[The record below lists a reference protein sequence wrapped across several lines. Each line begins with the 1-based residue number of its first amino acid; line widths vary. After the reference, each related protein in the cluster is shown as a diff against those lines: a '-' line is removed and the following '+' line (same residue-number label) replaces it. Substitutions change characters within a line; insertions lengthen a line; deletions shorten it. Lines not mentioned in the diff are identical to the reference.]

1 MNTYPWPVKLSLLP
15 FGLTIWAPFSTVL
28 IQFEGCGL
36 LGGGFSEDGLSGGFA
51 FFKDCLSSR
60 GEFLPVLL
68 ALGSGIVRYRDQGQ
82 DR

>member
-1 MNTYPWPVKLSLLP
+1 MNTYLWPVKLSLLL
-15 FGLTIWAPFSTVL
+15 FGLTIEAPFSTVL
-28 IQFEGCGL
+28 IQFEGYGL
-36 LGGGFSEDGLSGGFA
+36 LEGGFPEDGLSGGFA

-60 GEFLPVLL
+60 GEFSPVVF